1 VGAGGGG
8 DLHAELHAG
17 ADYFARA
24 LVAYVMSES
33 KPMATLVRTLKL
45 KDIYS
50 LFIGSVIGSGIFLVP
65 AEILRKVH
73 GSVGLSLGV
82 WIAGGLLSLLG
93 ALTYG
98 ELAAMNPAAGG
109 LYVYIRE
116 AFGNLTAFL
125 YGWTL
130 FLVIG
135 AGTMATLAVA
145 FSLYLNPILEPRFH
159 LSPIEMKVISVAM
172 IALLTLV
179 NVIGVRYSAFL
190 QNWTTLIKVTAILA
204 MCAGLL
210 YFGRGYSAS
219 YAALWPAH
227 FDGSILAGFGLAM
240 IPVLWAYE
248 GWQWVSYSA
257 GEMVNAQRDFPRAS
271 LAGGLTLIT
280 IYLIPVCAYL
290 AALGPIEAAKS
301 DTIAAAAVSAMWGP
315 NAAKLVAAM
324 ILVSVFSAANSTILM
339 APRVFYAM
347 AKDKLFFRQ
356 LAEVHPRF
364 RTPAIAIVTSA
375 VWASVLAWTGTFNQ
389 LLAYVIFA
397 GWIFYG
403 LAGASLFVFRARKPD
418 AVRPYRV
425 PWYPLTPALFVGAS
439 GVVVLNSLIADWGNS
454 RWGLLIMALGLPVYL
469 FWRKSARKDSA
480 DPHRG

>member
-1 VGAGGGG
+1 
-8 DLHAELHAG
+8 
-17 ADYFARA
+17 
-24 LVAYVMSES
+24 MSETNS
-33 KPMATLVRTLKL
+33 TAPTSSTSSREATLIRTLKL

-65 AEILRKVH
+65 AVILRQVH

-116 AFGNLTAFL
+116 AFGDLPAFL

-145 FSLYLNPILEPRFH
+145 FSKYLNAIVPLTPLEMQ
-159 LSPIEMKVISVAM
+159 IISVAM
-172 IALLTLV
+172 IAVLALV
-179 NVIGVRYSAFL
+179 NVIGTRHSANL
-190 QNWTTLIKVTAILA
+190 QNVTTLVKVAAILA

-210 YFGRGYSAS
+210 YLGRNYSAS
-219 YAALWPAH
+219 FAALWPTH
-227 FDGSILAGFGLAM
+227 FDGSIAAGFGLAM

-257 GEMVNAQRDFPRAS
+257 GEMVDAQRDFPRAS
-271 LAGGLTLIT
+271 LAGALTLIA
-280 IYLIPVCAYL
+280 IYVLPVCAYL
-290 AALGPIEAAKS
+290 AALGPIEAARA
-301 DTIAAAAVSAMWGP
+301 DTIAASAVSAIWGA
-315 NAAKLVAAM
+315 NAAKIVALM

-364 RTPAIAIVTSA
+364 RTPVIAIVTSG
-375 VWASVLAWTGTFNQ
+375 VWACVLAWTGTFER
-389 LLAYVIFA
+389 LLAYVVFA

-403 LAGASLFVFRARKPD
+403 LAGVSLFVFRKRKPD
-418 AVRPYRV
+418 AARPYRV
-425 PWYPLTPALFVGAS
+425 PWYPVTPFLFVGAA
-439 GVVVLNSLIADWGNS
+439 GAVVLNSLIADWGNS
-454 RWGLLIMALGLPVYL
+454 RWGLLIMAIGLPVYL
-469 FWRKSARKDSA
+469 FWRKKS
-480 DPHRG
+480 

>member
-1 VGAGGGG
+1 MV
-8 DLHAELHAG
+8 
-17 ADYFARA
+17 
-24 LVAYVMSES
+24 ES
-33 KPMATLVRTLKL
+33 IVSAPASTATLIRTLKL

-65 AEILRKVH
+65 AVILRLVH
-73 GSVGLSLGV
+73 GSVGLALGV
-82 WIAGGLLSLLG
+82 WITGGLLSLLG

-116 AFGNLTAFL
+116 AFGDLPAFL

-145 FSLYLNPILEPRFH
+145 FSTYLQAIIPLTP
-159 LSPIEMKVISVAM
+159 LEMKIISVGM
-172 IALLTLV
+172 IAVLTFV
-179 NVIGVRYSAFL
+179 NVIGTRHSANL
-190 QNWTTLIKVTAILA
+190 QNVTTLIKVTAILA
-204 MCAGLL
+204 MCGVLL
-210 YFGRGYSAS
+210 YLGRGYSAS
-219 YAALWPAH
+219 FAALWPAH
-227 FDGSILAGFGLAM
+227 FDGAIAAGFGLAM

-280 IYLIPVCAYL
+280 IYLLPVCAYL
-290 AALGPIEAAKS
+290 AALGPVGAAKS
-301 DTIAAAAVSAMWGP
+301 DTIAAAAVSAIWGP
-315 NAAKLVAAM
+315 NAAKLVALM

-397 GWIFYG
+397 GWIFYA

-425 PWYPLTPALFVGAS
+425 PLYPVTPALFVGAAAA
-439 GVVVLNSLIADWGNS
+439 VVLNSLISDWGNS
-454 RWGLLIMALGLPVYL
+454 RWGLLIMGIGLPVYL
-469 FWRKSARKDSA
+469 IWRKKS
-480 DPHRG
+480 

>member
-1 VGAGGGG
+1 MASFVSDKG
-8 DLHAELHAG
+8 DTI
-17 ADYFARA
+17 DKNT
-24 LVAYVMSES
+24 SDS
-33 KPMATLVRTLKL
+33 SATLIRTLNL

-65 AEILRKVH
+65 AVILRQVH

-116 AFGNLTAFL
+116 AFGNLPAFL

-130 FLVIG
+130 FLVIS

-145 FSLYLNPILEPRFH
+145 FSKYLKAIVPLTPLEMQ
-159 LSPIEMKVISVAM
+159 LISVAM
-172 IALLTLV
+172 IGVLSFV
-179 NVIGVRYSAFL
+179 NVIGTRHSANL
-190 QNWTTLIKVTAILA
+190 QNVTTLIKVAAILA
-204 MCAGLL
+204 MCAVLL
-210 YFGRGYSAS
+210 YLGRGYSAS
-219 YAALWPAH
+219 FAALWPAH
-227 FDGSILAGFGLAM
+227 FDAPIAAGFGLAM

-271 LAGGLTLIT
+271 LAGALTLIAL
-280 IYLIPVCAYL
+280 YVLPVCAYL
-290 AALGPIEAAKS
+290 AALGPIEAAKK
-301 DTIAAAAVSAMWGP
+301 DTIAASAVSAIWGP
-315 NAAKLVAAM
+315 NAAKIVALM
-324 ILVSVFSAANSTILM
+324 ILISVFSAANSTILM

-364 RTPAIAIVTSA
+364 RTPAIAIITSG
-375 VWASVLAWTGTFNQ
+375 VWACLLAWTGTFEK

-403 LAGASLFVFRARKPD
+403 LAGASLFVFRKRNPD

-425 PWYPLTPALFVGAS
+425 PWYPVTPALFVGAA
-439 GVVVLNSLIADWGNS
+439 GAVVLNSLIADWGNS
-454 RWGLLIMALGLPVYL
+454 RWGLLIMAIGLPVYL
-469 FWRKSARKDSA
+469 IWRKKS
-480 DPHRG
+480 

>member
-1 VGAGGGG
+1 
-8 DLHAELHAG
+8 
-17 ADYFARA
+17 
-24 LVAYVMSES
+24 
-33 KPMATLVRTLKL
+33 L

-65 AEILRKVH
+65 AVILRQVH

-116 AFGNLTAFL
+116 AFGDMPAFL

-145 FSLYLNPILEPRFH
+145 FSTYLDKVHPISHREGQ
-159 LSPIEMKVISVAM
+159 IISVGM
-172 IALLTLV
+172 IAVLALV
-179 NVIGVRYSAFL
+179 NVIGTRHSANL
-190 QNWTTLIKVTAILA
+190 QNWTTLIKVVAILV
-204 MCAGLL
+204 MCGGLL
-210 YFGRGYSAS
+210 YWGRGYSAS

-227 FDGSILAGFGLAM
+227 FDGSIAAGFGLAM
-240 IPVLWAYE
+240 ISVLWAYE

-271 LAGGLTLIT
+271 LAGALTLIA
-280 IYLIPVCAYL
+280 IYLLPVCAYL
-290 AALGPIEAAKS
+290 AALGPIEAARA
-301 DTIAAAAVSAMWGP
+301 DTIAASAVSTIWGA
-315 NAAKLVAAM
+315 NAAKIVAVM
-324 ILVSVFSAANSTILM
+324 ILISVFSAANSTILM

-356 LAEVHPRF
+356 LADVHPRF
-364 RTPAIAIVTSA
+364 RTPAIAIVTSG
-375 VWASVLAWTGTFNQ
+375 VWACVLAWTGTFNQ
-389 LLAYVIFA
+389 LLAYVVFS

-403 LAGASLFVFRARKPD
+403 LAGASLFVFRKRNPD

-425 PWYPLTPALFVGAS
+425 PWYPVTPALFVGAA
-439 GVVVLNSLIADWGNS
+439 GAVVLNSLIADWGNS
-454 RWGLLIMALGLPVYL
+454 RWGLLIMAIGLPVYL
-469 FWRKSARKDSA
+469 FWRKKS
-480 DPHRG
+480 